1 MTSELELLRQRITEL
16 EAENT
21 KLRQI
26 IEENTKREAEN
37 TELNYGDKCDND
49 RQPTGDI
56 IEPKNDKDVSS
67 EVSVVV
73 VSNSS
78 PIHEVYSQIKLSE
91 QIEEVPKLPDQE
103 ETSEDMEIDAFLVEV
118 HKKSI
123 SNDIRKHNKEKK
135 LSKAGQ
141 DQVSLQK
148 ISDTASGISSS
159 EKLISTK
166 NGQALIQEISHNL
179 AESATSSSIQENGS
193 TCALSPNPG
202 FVMKANQ
209 EEILSWYLYAKEFL
223 IIVKDIMANDRVG
236 EKKAK
241 GQIYDFIVQQLPNT
255 KRDNLCK
262 QTQRAIKIFD
272 LFEKIGIDK
281 IRYIKTYSANSISK
295 ITNTDL
301 QKVIDYFS
309 NNSNSFTEPEFSPTL
324 GRPNHV
330 TKISETIANS
340 SLSADE
346 EEYIKMLTGS
356 ANQETND
363 DNVCSHDSDSNSDD
377 SDFNANNSDSDVYFK
392 SDDSDSDD
400 GYGGYNEYGER
411 DRGYYCRDGGYERK
425 TSPMISPIISPV
437 TA

>member
-1 MTSELELLRQRITEL
+1 MNLT
-16 EAENT
+16 N
-21 KLRQI
+21 
-26 IEENTKREAEN
+26 KRTLAM
-37 TELNYGDKCDND
+37 
-49 RQPTGDI
+49 
-56 IEPKNDKDVSS
+56 PKNDKDVSS

-103 ETSEDMEIDAFLVEV
+103 ETSEDMEMDAFLVEV

-193 TCALSPNPG
+193 TCALSPNPPEISLISGKENIICLYQRASDAEG
-202 FVMKANQ
+202 FIMKANQ

-437 TA
+437 TV

>member
-1 MTSELELLRQRITEL
+1 MIDSLQ
-16 EAENT
+16 
-21 KLRQI
+21 
-26 IEENTKREAEN
+26 
-37 TELNYGDKCDND
+37 
-49 RQPTGDI
+49 
-56 IEPKNDKDVSS
+56 PKNDKDVSS

-193 TCALSPNPG
+193 TCALSPNPP
-202 FVMKANQ
+202 
-209 EEILSWYLYAKEFL
+209 EISL
-223 IIVKDIMANDRVG
+223 I
-236 EKKAK
+236 
-241 GQIYDFIVQQLPNT
+241 
-255 KRDNLCK
+255 
-262 QTQRAIKIFD
+262 
-272 LFEKIGIDK
+272 
-281 IRYIKTYSANSISK
+281 S
-295 ITNTDL
+295 DL

-346 EEYIKMLTGS
+346 EEYIKMLTG
-356 ANQETND
+356 
-363 DNVCSHDSDSNSDD
+363 
-377 SDFNANNSDSDVYFK
+377 Y
-392 SDDSDSDD
+392 
-400 GYGGYNEYGER
+400 
-411 DRGYYCRDGGYERK
+411 
-425 TSPMISPIISPV
+425 
-437 TA
+437 